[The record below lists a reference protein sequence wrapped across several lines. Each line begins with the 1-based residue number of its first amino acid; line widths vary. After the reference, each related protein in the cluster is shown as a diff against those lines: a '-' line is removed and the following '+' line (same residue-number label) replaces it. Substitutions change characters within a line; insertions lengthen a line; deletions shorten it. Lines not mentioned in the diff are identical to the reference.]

1 MYDVITFGSATRDV
15 FIRSSAL
22 EIIESDDATHTMEG
36 CFPLGAKIEINNLVL
51 ETGGG
56 ATNAATTFSRLG
68 YSTAIVSSV
77 GNDDG
82 GRAVLET
89 LRSERIS
96 TGFMQTDRD
105 DQTAFSAIILTGTGE
120 RTVLV
125 YRGASEMISAK
136 LIPWQYIGAK
146 WFYIT
151 SLGGK
156 LALMEKTLNFAKK
169 NGIKVAW
176 NPGTKELRHG
186 LDRLTPLIRK
196 TDVFNLNVEEAMLLT
211 GRRDRDIA
219 ALRDAL
225 RGLPR
230 QALMITDGKNGAY
243 VANHKDSWHV
253 AAMNV
258 KHLNVTGAGDAFG
271 SGFVAGL
278 MKKDDLRYGLAVGIW
293 NASSVIQQMGAKR
306 GIINNYPSAGVLK
319 RISIDLWK

>member
-22 EIIESDDATHTMEG
+22 EIIENDDGTGTLEG

-56 ATNAATTFSRLG
+56 ATNAAVTFSRLG
-68 YSTAIVSSV
+68 YSTAIVSAV

-89 LRSERIS
+89 LRSERVS
-96 TGFMQTDRD
+96 TSFMQTDRD
-105 DQTAFSAIILTGTGE
+105 DQTAFSAIILSGTGE

-136 LIPWQYIGAK
+136 LVPWQYVGAQ
-146 WFYIT
+146 WFYVT

-156 LALMEKTLNFAKK
+156 LALMEKLLTFAKR
-169 NGIKVAW
+169 NGVKVAW
-176 NPGTKELRHG
+176 NPGTMELRYG
-186 LDRLTPLIRK
+186 LERLTPLIRK

-211 GRRDRDIA
+211 GRKDRDIA
-219 ALRDAL
+219 ALRDEL

-230 QALMITDGKNGAY
+230 RAIVITDGKNGAY
-243 VANHKDSWHV
+243 GADRGSAWHV

-258 KHLNVTGAGDAFG
+258 KRINVTGAGDAFG

-278 MKKDDLRYGLAVGIW
+278 MKKDDLRHGLSIGIW
-293 NASSVIQQMGAKR
+293 NASCVIQQMGAKR
-306 GIINNYPSAGVLK
+306 GIIDNYPSAGVLK
-319 RISIDLWK
+319 KIVIKEWK